1 MNLRDRVTH
10 VGLWCLCLALGLG
23 VITLINIAN
32 APVLDGHRPLPTLPK
47 QRDPGAILEQ
57 DPIEDG
63 GFGIAS
69 QFTAPIHDPGS
80 LRELRQAIQLRGP
93 LGLAVLQAES
103 EQIQLRFRAP
113 KEEVAAAALVLHQI
127 GLLNLYEGRYSEAA
141 ASFQKAL
148 ELGRPSDT
156 SERDRARRMAL
167 LGIVALRQGQVDNG
181 PRSGDAPYGIF
192 PIAGQAIHT
201 QQAGSREAVKRFTA
215 YLKEWPED
223 LRVRWLL
230 NIAYMTLGE
239 YPDKV
244 PAAYLIPLGTFQSTL
259 DVGRFENV
267 APRAGLTS
275 RDPNQAGGSVFDDFN
290 GDGLPD
296 LFTTSLDVDRGASLW
311 INRGDLTFVDRSA
324 QAGLG
329 DQVYAVNLAHA
340 DFDNDGDLDVVL
352 LRGAG
357 ENPLR
362 VSLLRNKGDGSF
374 EDVTIAG
381 GLGEPIAT
389 GAAAWGDY
397 DNDGWVDL
405 FVCGEYRPQSGD
417 LDTGHP
423 DPRNRSR
430 LYHNRGDGT
439 FRDAALV
446 AGVVNERCAKGAAWG
461 DYDEDGRLDLYV
473 SNADGSG
480 RLYHNEGDGTFR
492 DVAPTLD
499 VTGPEVG
506 HACWFWDYDNDG
518 RLDLFVNDNQ
528 ARLAD
533 TVAIALRLPVEKAR
547 HPRLYRNLGADGFHE
562 VSREAGLD
570 RPMPALGCNFGDI
583 DNDGYLDIYAG
594 MGWRSYAGLFPNRM
608 LKNVGGQR
616 FEDVT
621 MSSGTGHLEKSQGVS
636 FADWDGDG
644 DLDLFVEAGGAVPGD
659 RSHNLLFRNP
669 GHGRHWLKVRLAGT
683 RTNRAALGARI
694 RVDIESKD
702 GRRRSIFRTV
712 GNNSSSGGNSLVQSI
727 GLLDASRVAELTV
740 TWPTSRTAQTFR
752 EIDADQGIEIT
763 EGASSYQVLR
773 RRLPLAPAREAR

>member
-1 MNLRDRVTH
+1 MSLRVRVTH
-10 VGLWCLCLALGLG
+10 VGLWCLCLALALA
-23 VITLINIAN
+23 VITLVNMAN
-32 APVLDGHRPLPTLPK
+32 APVLDARRPLPTALK
-47 QRDPGAILEQ
+47 QRDPGAVLAQ

-80 LRELRQAIQLRGP
+80 LRELREAIQLRGP

-113 KEEVAAAALVLHQI
+113 NHEVAAAALVLHQI

-156 SERDRARRMAL
+156 SEPVRARRMAL
-167 LGIVALRQGQVDNG
+167 LGIAALRRGEVENG
-181 PRSGDAPYGIF
+181 PKSPGGPDGIF
-192 PIAGQAIHT
+192 PIAGQAIHAR
-201 QQAGSREAVKRFTA
+201 QSGSREAVKRFTA
-215 YLKEWPED
+215 YLDSWPED

-244 PAAYLIPLGTFQSTL
+244 PVAYLVPLDTFRSTL

-275 RDPNQAGGSVFDDFN
+275 RGPNQAGGSAFDDFN

-296 LFTTSLDVDRGASLW
+296 LFTTSIDVDRGASFWL
-311 INRGDLTFVDRSA
+311 NRGDGTFVDRSA

-329 DQVYAVNLAHA
+329 DQVYALNLTHA

-357 ENPLR
+357 ENPMRL
-362 VSLLRNKGDGSF
+362 SLLLNKGDGSF
-374 EDVTIAG
+374 EDVTIAR

-405 FVCGEYRPQSGD
+405 FVCGEYRPHSGEPG
-417 LDTGHP
+417 TAHP
-423 DPRNRSR
+423 DPRNRCR
-430 LYHNRGDGT
+430 LYHNLGDGR

-446 AGVVNERCAKGAAWG
+446 AGVVNERCAQGAAWG
-461 DYDEDGRLDLYV
+461 DYDDDGRLDLYV
-473 SNADGSG
+473 SNADGPG

-499 VTGPEVG
+499 VTGPETG
-506 HACWFWDYDNDG
+506 HDCWFWDYDNDG
-518 RLDLFVNDNQ
+518 RLDLFINDNQ
-528 ARLAD
+528 TRLAE
-533 TVAIALRLPVEKAR
+533 TVAIALGRPAEKAS
-547 HPRLYRNLGADGFHE
+547 HPRLYRNLGASGFHE

-570 RPMPALGCNFGDI
+570 RPLPALGCNFGDI

-594 MGWRSYAGLFPNRM
+594 TGWRCYSGLFPNRM
-608 LKNVGGQR
+608 LKNVDGQH
-616 FEDVT
+616 FDDVT
-621 MSSGTGHLEKSQGVS
+621 MSSGTGHLQKGQGVS

-683 RTNRAALGARI
+683 RTNRAALGAKI

-702 GRRRSIFRTV
+702 GRKRSIFHTV
-712 GNNSSSGGNSLVQSI
+712 GNNSSHGGNSVVQSI

-740 TWPTSRTAQTFR
+740 TWPTSRTTQTFR
-752 EIDADQGIEIT
+752 DLVADQAIEIT
-763 EGASSYQVLR
+763 EGAVSYQVLR
-773 RRLPLAPAREAR
+773 QRPPPAPAR